1 MNYYAHAHVQCSS
14 ARYMYMYIVYASV
27 HAPPFPPTHPHASY
41 SSMFTSRSFL
51 CANPN
56 NASHCL
62 SHHNTLYAFSPL
74 CMQGSVLPN
83 PVRPQH
89 QNPPPHQ
96 RLNHQ
101 MKSASVDS
109 ADNLSSR
116 GYIDSAQYQSPIP
129 SVTVASPIPRPPPTT
144 RPAETAHRDQRYSQL
159 PQKQR
164 KSHTSTILSPQ
175 RDLAAPPSFLGAVSN
190 SNAQAPTQGGGGR
203 GYPYSS
209 IGHGGGGN
217 VPTNAGMGGGNGHY
231 PAMSSPPTN
240 AKYKPPLST
249 SSGGG
254 PALVPDQRTY
264 LPQTHGAQ
272 LGPVPSQASTFS
284 SIGPAHTSSSRVP
297 PFTGHGASR
306 LVGPTPPTV
315 SGDGAQ
321 RYHHNLAYDHQARDQ
336 YNLSPPPDDGQSS
349 GHMSLPSFGSGGFQQ
364 PQAQSPVHNHQQAA
378 NHAYPHQTPKDDMYL
393 LQQQKGGH
401 GGYHHHY
408 HHHPA
413 SEGSGACGYHATID
427 VVEKDSSPPSSY
439 LPPGQSQGGPP
450 LSLNPQAL
458 LGGPA
463 APHQQQQQLR
473 HQQHNHPSP
482 EHSIQGANQPRRV
495 KADNQTPTV
504 HGVKQGGRGNDPMP
518 QLAPHHGRSAQVLS
532 QQIQQQH
539 GLNAMGGGMA
549 NQQQRPHSHAV
560 NVKGPIMESGLGPA
574 KLPPTLQKQHGGGG
588 NVYVSSQER
597 QSQDARSQYE
607 MKGHRPEPDSDTVSN
622 VSMESGLNS
631 PTGDGNENTLEK
643 GIDGDIRRAAR
654 NVKKQMAGREP
665 SVGGGG
671 GVEAPYDPN
680 LTCPSCGLK
689 FRIGEIQKFKR
700 HASTCTGI

>member
-1 MNYYAHAHVQCSS
+1 
-14 ARYMYMYIVYASV
+14 
-27 HAPPFPPTHPHASY
+27 
-41 SSMFTSRSFL
+41 
-51 CANPN
+51 
-56 NASHCL
+56 
-62 SHHNTLYAFSPL
+62 
-74 CMQGSVLPN
+74 MQGFVLPN
-83 PVRPQH
+83 QMRPQH
-89 QNPPPHQ
+89 QNPAPNQ

-101 MKSASVDS
+101 MKSVSVDS
-109 ADNLSSR
+109 ADSLSSR
-116 GYIDSAQYQSPIP
+116 GSINSAQYQPPIP
-129 SVTVASPIPRPPPTT
+129 SVTVASAIPRPPLTT
-144 RPAETAHRDQRYSQL
+144 RPAETAHSDQRYSQP

-164 KSHTSTILSPQ
+164 RSHTSTIPSPQ
-175 RDLAAPPSFLGAVSN
+175 RDLAAPPSFLGGVPN
-190 SNAQAPTQGGGGR
+190 TNAQAPTQGGGGGRGR
-203 GYPYSS
+203 GYPYSFV
-209 IGHGGGGN
+209 GHSGGGGN
-217 VPTNAGMGGGNGHY
+217 VPTNADIGGGNGHY
-231 PAMSSPPTN
+231 RAINSPPTN
-240 AKYKPPLST
+240 AKYKPPLSS

-254 PALVPDQRTY
+254 PALVPDQQTY
-264 LPQTHGAQ
+264 PPQTHGAQ

-284 SIGPAHTSSSRVP
+284 SNTPIGPAHTSSSSRVP

-306 LVGPTPPTV
+306 PVGPTPPTV

-321 RYHHNLAYDHQARDQ
+321 RHLYHNLPYEHQVRDQ
-336 YNLSPPPDDGQSS
+336 YNLSPPPDDGQGS

-378 NHAYPHQTPKDDMYL
+378 NHPFPHQTPKDDMYL

-401 GGYHHHY
+401 GTGGYHLHH
-408 HHHPA
+408 HHHQHPA
-413 SEGSGACGYHATID
+413 SEGGGARGYHSAID

-439 LPPGQSQGGPP
+439 VPPGQSQGGPP

-458 LGGPA
+458 LGGLA

-473 HQQHNHPSP
+473 HQQRNHLSP
-482 EHSIQGANQPRRV
+482 DHSTQGTNQPRRV
-495 KADNQTPTV
+495 KADGQTPTV
-504 HGVKQGGRGNDPMP
+504 HGVKQGGRGNDPV
-518 QLAPHHGRSAQVLS
+518 QLASHHGRSAQVLS
-532 QQIQQQH
+532 QQMQQQH
-539 GLNAMGGGMA
+539 GFNAMGGGVA
-549 NQQQRPHSHAV
+549 NQQQRPHSHAI
-560 NVKGPIMESGLGPA
+560 NVKGPIMESGIGPA

-607 MKGHRPEPDSDTVSN
+607 MKDHRPEPDSDSVSN

-643 GIDGDIRRAAR
+643 GIDKDIRRAAR

-700 HASTCTGI
+700 HASTCTGT